1 MTLTIRDEEI
11 ESMAERLRAATNAGS
26 VEDVVRQ
33 ALENEMA
40 KYQAEPKPK
49 TLEER
54 RAFLKAFRAELAA
67 TAHRNASFDM
77 KRFSDELWGET

>member
-33 ALENEMA
+33 ALQNEMA
-40 KYQAEPKPK
+40 KYQAEPKLK
-49 TLEER
+49 TEGEI
-54 RAFLKAFRAELAA
+54 RAVIQAARQRAIAEG
-67 TAHRNASFDM
+67 RNKVRFDM
-77 KRFSDELWGET
+77 KAFSDELWGDV